1 MVAYS
6 EVIASKESSIFTL
19 KIFTKDSLDPST
31 KSLIEESFK
40 VKSTIT
46 KIRKRNWLRESNVK
60 FSPVKINK
68 FIIRSSFF
76 ANSVKQDRFSLIIDA
91 SLAFG
96 TGHHHSTKFCLELIQ
111 ELKKG
116 ELIR

>member
-6 EVIASKESSIFTL
+6 EVVASAERSLFTL
-19 KIFTKDSLDPST
+19 KIFTNDSLDPIIV
-31 KSLIEESFK
+31 SLIEKSFE

-68 FIIRSSFF
+68 FIVTSSFF
-76 ANSVKQDRFSLIIDA
+76 ANSVNQNRFSLTIDA

-111 ELKKG
+111 NSKKG
-116 ELIR
+116 ELIH